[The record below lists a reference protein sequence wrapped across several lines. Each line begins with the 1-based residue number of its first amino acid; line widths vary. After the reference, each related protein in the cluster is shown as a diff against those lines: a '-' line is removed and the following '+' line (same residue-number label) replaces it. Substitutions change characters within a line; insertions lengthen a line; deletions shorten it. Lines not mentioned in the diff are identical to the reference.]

1 MEAGKKHNTYNILF
15 HWHNFKMKLVLESII
30 VGALTGFI
38 ISLLR
43 FLVDKSGEV
52 ISEVYKAIQANY
64 FLIPIWVIVL
74 ILIGLSISFIVKKE
88 PMISGG
94 GIPQVEG
101 VILRKLDM
109 NWGRVL
115 LTKFVGSVL
124 AIGSGLSLGI
134 EGPSVQ
140 LGAAV
145 GQGFAKL
152 SKRLKIEEKYLITSG
167 ASAGIAAAFNA
178 PLAGAMFALEEIHK
192 NLSPIILI
200 PTLSAALSSDFVA
213 GQFFGLKPVFDFRKI
228 SMIPLNYYPHI
239 IILGIIVG
247 IAGVGFNK
255 GLLKTQ
261 KIYSMQKWLPAK
273 FRPVLCLMFSVL
285 IGLFLPQ
292 VLGEGNTLI
301 MSLTKGG
308 FAIKFLLFIL
318 VIKFLFSL
326 MCGASG
332 VPGGIFMPI
341 FAIGALIGAIYGNTL
356 TYFFHVNSIYIGS
369 FIILAMEGYFSSTI
383 KAPFTGSILVIEM
396 TGSFSNLLPV
406 AIMSIV
412 AYVVTDLLNSDPIY
426 ETLLYKFLNKNEDF
440 ENINGKGIKSILE
453 VPICLGASL
462 AGKKIK
468 DVKWP
473 SHCLIVGV
481 KRGDNE
487 VLPKGDTVIY
497 PGDALV
503 ILTDEYRLPKIQDT
517 LTKMTS
523 CSVNIPNIIN
533 K

>member
-1 MEAGKKHNTYNILF
+1 MNKENKQNTYNTLF
-15 HWHNFKMKLVLESII
+15 RWHSFKIKLVLESII
-30 VGALTGFI
+30 VGALTGFVV
-38 ISLLR
+38 SLLR
-43 FLVDKSGEV
+43 FLVDKSGEM
-52 ISEVYKAIQANY
+52 ISQVYKAVQSNY
-64 FLIPIWVIVL
+64 FLIPVWIIVL
-74 ILIGLSISFIVKKE
+74 TLIGLLISFIVKKE

-109 NWGRVL
+109 NWWKVL
-115 LTKFVGSVL
+115 ITKFIGSTL

-178 PLAGAMFALEEIHK
+178 PLAGTMFALEEIHK
-192 NLSPIILI
+192 NISPIILI
-200 PTLSAALSSDFVA
+200 PALSAALSSDFVA

-228 SMIPLNYYPHI
+228 SMMPLRYYPYI

-255 GLLKTQ
+255 GMFEMQ
-261 KIYSMQKWLPAK
+261 EIYSMQKWLPAK

-285 IGLFLPQ
+285 IGIFLPQ

-301 MSLTKGG
+301 MSLTRGG
-308 FAIKFLLFIL
+308 FAIRLLLVIL
-318 VIKFLFSL
+318 VIKFIFSL

-341 FAIGALIGAIYGNTL
+341 FAIGALIGSIYGNAL
-356 TYFFHVNSIYIGS
+356 TYFFHVNSIYIGG

-426 ETLLYKFLNKNEDF
+426 ETLLQKLLNSKEDF
-440 ENINGKGIKSILE
+440 ENIKKQEIKSILE
-453 VPICLGASL
+453 VPVCLGARL
-462 AGKKIK
+462 AGKKVKEI
-468 DVKWP
+468 KWP
-473 SHCLIVGV
+473 SHCLVVGV
-481 KRGDNE
+481 KRGEDE
-487 VLPKGDTVIY
+487 VIPKGDTTIY
-497 PGDALV
+497 PGDSLV
-503 ILTDEYRLPKIQDT
+503 ILTDECRQPKVQEA
-517 LTKMTS
+517 LTKMAS
-523 CSVNIPNIIN
+523 YSNANY
-533 K
+533 